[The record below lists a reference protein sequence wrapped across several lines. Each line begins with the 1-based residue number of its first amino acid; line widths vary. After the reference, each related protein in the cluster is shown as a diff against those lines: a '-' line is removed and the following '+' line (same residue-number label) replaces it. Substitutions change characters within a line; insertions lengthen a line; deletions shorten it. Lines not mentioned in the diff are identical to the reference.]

1 MVIPVLL
8 LVGWRLTL
16 NSKKAVSVVVV
27 NVFVVIDS
35 FLYDEEN
42 FHLSVFLSVS
52 WLCFDWVRWTV
63 RSQGE
68 VLRLW
73 SLFGATCV
81 VECVCIFFFPVGFFF
96 QGSFSRK
103 KM

>member
-8 LVGWRLTL
+8 LVDWRLTL

-27 NVFVVIDS
+27 NVFLVIDS

-73 SLFGATCV
+73 SLFGATCAAWLARN
-81 VECVCIFFFPVGFFF
+81 PA
-96 QGSFSRK
+96 
-103 KM
+103 

>member
-27 NVFVVIDS
+27 NVFLVIDS

-52 WLCFDWVRWTV
+52 WLCFGWVRWTV

-81 VECVCIFFFPVGFFF
+81 AWLGSWGVCFFVFRFDFFPF
-96 QGSFSRK
+96 K
-103 KM
+103 